1 MTVKR
6 KTKDKNRMQQYPKK
20 KGYNRPAHVS
30 RSLGSHET

>member
-1 MTVKR
+1 
-6 KTKDKNRMQQYPKK
+6 MQQYPKK